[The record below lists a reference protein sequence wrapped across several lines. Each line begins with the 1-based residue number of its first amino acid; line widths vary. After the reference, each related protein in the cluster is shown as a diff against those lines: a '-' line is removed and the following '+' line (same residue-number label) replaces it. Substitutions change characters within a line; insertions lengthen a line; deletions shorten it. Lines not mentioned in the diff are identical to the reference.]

1 VLLAISSSF
10 GSSIYTNKDCQSIF
24 PLLAKANFSPSS
36 LFVKLRP
43 ENYLRERRERGMV
56 ATLQK
61 IFKSD

>member
-10 GSSIYTNKDCQSIF
+10 GTSIYTNKDCQSRF

-43 ENYLRERRERGMV
+43 ENYLRARRERGMV